1 MMTAAEQL
9 EILKRGIVEIVPE
22 EELLKKLETSVKEN
36 KPLNVKM
43 GIDPTSSDVH
53 LGHTVVMRKLAQFQ
67 KLGHKVT
74 LIIGDYTATVG
85 DPTGKSKT
93 RAQLTHEQ
101 VLEYA
106 RSYQDQLFK
115 IVDEDKTNVVYNG
128 DWFSKMSFNDII
140 KLMSKITV
148 AQMLE
153 RQDFQNRYKNGQ
165 PISLHEFMYPMM
177 QGWDSVEIQSDVE
190 LGGTDQKFNVLRGR
204 ELQVAEEI
212 DPQVG
217 LFLPILLGTCGREK
231 MSKSLGNY
239 IGINETAESMYHKV
253 YNIPDFLIVNWF
265 ELLTDVPMDEVNGFD
280 GKMSSGEV
288 NPKDLKVRLALDIV
302 SQYHGEEAAQQAKE
316 KEAQVHSGQSIP
328 DDAPEFTIPEGE
340 YKLLEILKE
349 IKAFNSNGEARKM
362 VQNGGVKLDGEKAM
376 DPQNLVQ
383 LKGDSKLVIQV
394 GKRKFFKVNF

>member
-1 MMTAAEQL
+1 MTAAEQL

-106 RSYQDQLFK
+106 KSYQDQLFK
-115 IVDEDKTNVVYNG
+115 IVDEEKTNVVFNG

-204 ELQVAEEI
+204 ELQVAEEME
-212 DPQVG
+212 PQVG

-253 YNIPDFLIVNWF
+253 YNIPDSLIVNWF

-302 SQYHGEEAAQQAKE
+302 SQYHGAEAAQQAKE

-383 LKGDSKLVIQV
+383 LKGDAKLVIQV